1 VLNIL
6 SKRKGSF
13 VFLLNNYEVKEYT
26 DFNEVPDPL
35 EIMEIIS
42 FLPEIPPPPHTVQ
55 QHEEIHLWQLTFKKL
70 LEEVYAT
77 RN

>member
-1 VLNIL
+1 VINIL

-13 VFLLNNYEVKEYT
+13 VFLLNNYEVKEYN
-26 DFNEVPDPL
+26 DFNDIPDPS
-35 EIMEIIS
+35 EIMEVIS

-70 LEEVYAT
+70 LEEVYAS
-77 RN
+77 RR

>member
-1 VLNIL
+1 MLNIL